1 MAVRTR
7 EELMEAIRGRVGDS
21 DEDLAFIEDV
31 TDTLSDLESRAADQ
45 TDWQA
50 RYEENDREWR
60 ERYRSRFFNN
70 EETLEPDPADPDPEE
85 HKTPTSYDELFDY
98 E

>member
-7 EELMEAIRGRVGDS
+7 DELMEAIRDRVGDT

-31 TDTLSDLESRAADQ
+31 TDTLSDLETRAADQ

-60 ERYRSRFFNN
+60 ERYRARFFNN
-70 EETLEPDPADPDPEE
+70 EETPDPDPADPDPEE
-85 HKTPTSYDELFDY
+85 HKTPTSYEDLFDY

>member
-31 TDTLSDLESRAADQ
+31 TDTFSDLESRAADQ
-45 TDWQA
+45 TEWKA
-50 RYEENDREWR
+50 KYEETEKEWR
-60 ERYRSRFFNN
+60 ERYRARFFN
-70 EETLEPDPADPDPEE
+70 EETPDPEPGDPDPED
-85 HKTPTSYDELFDY
+85 HKTPTSYEELFDY

>member
-7 EELMEAIRGRVGDS
+7 EELMEVIRGRVGDT

-31 TDTLSDLESRAADQ
+31 TDTLSDLETRAADQ

-60 ERYRSRFFNN
+60 ERYRARFFN
-70 EETLEPDPADPDPEE
+70 EETPDPDPADPDPEE
-85 HKTPTSYDELFDY
+85 HKTPTSYEDLFDY

>member
-1 MAVRTR
+1 
-7 EELMEAIRGRVGDS
+7 MEAIRGRVGDT

-31 TDTLSDLESRAADQ
+31 TDTLSDLETRAADQ

-60 ERYRSRFFNN
+60 ERYRARFFNN
-70 EETLEPDPADPDPEE
+70 EETPDPDPEDPDPEE

>member
-31 TDTLSDLESRAADQ
+31 TDTLSDLETRATDQ

-60 ERYRSRFFNN
+60 ERYRARFFN
-70 EETLEPDPADPDPEE
+70 EEPPEPDPAEPDPED
-85 HKTPTSYDELFDY
+85 HKTPTSYVELFDY

>member
-7 EELMEAIRGRVGDS
+7 EELMEAIQSRIGDS

-31 TDTLSDLESRAADQ
+31 TDTITDLETKAADQ

-60 ERYRSRFFNN
+60 ERYRARFFN
-70 EETLEPDPADPDPEE
+70 EETPEPEPEDPDPED

>member
-1 MAVRTR
+1 MAVRTK

-31 TDTLSDLESRAADQ
+31 TDTFSDLETRAADQ
-45 TDWQA
+45 TGWQA
-50 RYEENDREWR
+50 KYEENDREWR
-60 ERYRSRFFNN
+60 ERYRARFFN
-70 EETLEPDPADPDPEE
+70 EETPEPEPEDPDPEE
-85 HKTPTSYDELFDY
+85 HKTPTSYDDLFDY

>member
-31 TDTLSDLESRAADQ
+31 TDTLSDFETRAADQ

-50 RYEENDREWR
+50 RYEENDKEWR
-60 ERYRSRFFNN
+60 ERYRSRFFN
-70 EETLEPDPADPDPEE
+70 EETPEPDPEDPDPED
-85 HKTPTSYDELFDY
+85 HKTPTSYDDLFDY

>member
-31 TDTLSDLESRAADQ
+31 TDTLSDLETRAADQ

-60 ERYRSRFFNN
+60 ERYRSRFFN
-70 EETLEPDPADPDPEE
+70 EETPDPDPEDPDPDE
-85 HKTPTSYDELFDY
+85 HKTPTSYDELFVY

>member
-1 MAVRTR
+1 MAVRTK

-31 TDTLSDLESRAADQ
+31 TDTFSDLETRAADQ

-50 RYEENDREWR
+50 KYEENDREWR
-60 ERYRSRFFNN
+60 ERYRARFFN
-70 EETLEPDPADPDPEE
+70 EETPEPEPEDPDPEE
-85 HKTPTSYDELFDY
+85 HKTPTSYDDLFDY

>member
-1 MAVRTR
+1 MAVRTK

-31 TDTLSDLESRAADQ
+31 TDTFSDLETRAADQ

-50 RYEENDREWR
+50 KYEENDREWR
-60 ERYRSRFFNN
+60 ERYRARFFN
-70 EETLEPDPADPDPEE
+70 EETPEPEPEDPDPEE

>member
-31 TDTLSDLESRAADQ
+31 TDTLSDLETRAGDQ
-45 TDWQA
+45 TDWKA

-60 ERYRSRFFNN
+60 ERYRARFFN
-70 EETLEPDPADPDPEE
+70 EETPDPDPADPDPEE
-85 HKTPTSYDELFDY
+85 HKTPTRYDELFDY

>member
-7 EELMEAIRGRVGDS
+7 EELMEAIRSRVGDT

-31 TDTLSDLESRAADQ
+31 TDTFSDLEARAADQ
-45 TDWQA
+45 TDWHT

-60 ERYRSRFFNN
+60 ERYRARFFN
-70 EETLEPDPADPDPEE
+70 EETPDPDPADPDPEE
-85 HKTPTSYDELFDY
+85 HKTPTSYEDLFDY